1 MEKISFNYNASD
13 KKKMVRLRYRLRD
26 GRNVQICHTS
36 DIKAEVSD
44 LDKFEPTGIP
54 KGRISVYNAKL
65 SSDLKREYDAMK
77 SAYALMCDRGLDI
90 TTEVFEREI
99 AGILNPIEQ
108 IRNDNPGV
116 VARFRKYANDAART
130 GIIGANRCKHII
142 VVSDKLERFLLINGV
157 SALTAQEFTEEHLM
171 DFRNFLFNE
180 YKYVTRFPK
189 LYKSVKEQNRPSERL
204 SMNTVVSQMKML
216 QTFFNELENTDEIH
230 KSPFRK
236 LGKEKKKVVMKT
248 LYDDPFFLRKEE
260 LLKVI
265 GTEVPKNIQDVKDA
279 FLVQCALGC
288 RVSDFAAMDMHSI
301 KVSDEGIPYVHYIPQ
316 KTVGI
321 QSSNEEIRTPLVRFA
336 FDIIKRTDFCFP
348 ILRNLYGQC
357 GYNAKIKF
365 LLRLAKIDREVA
377 QFNEETKKNDYL
389 PLYSVASSKLCRKTH
404 VDIMNKVQIDIYAA
418 GLHKQGSSAVNRYTL
433 LEIRDRFALMN
444 AAFGQ
449 EPYQVN
455 EKLEIITNFET
466 ELNG

>member
-1 MEKISFNYNASD
+1 
-13 KKKMVRLRYRLRD
+13 
-26 GRNVQICHTS
+26 
-36 DIKAEVSD
+36 
-44 LDKFEPTGIP
+44 
-54 KGRISVYNAKL
+54 
-65 SSDLKREYDAMK
+65 
-77 SAYALMCDRGLDI
+77 
-90 TTEVFEREI
+90 
-99 AGILNPIEQ
+99 
-108 IRNDNPGV
+108 
-116 VARFRKYANDAART
+116 
-130 GIIGANRCKHII
+130 
-142 VVSDKLERFLLINGV
+142 
-157 SALTAQEFTEEHLM
+157 
-171 DFRNFLFNE
+171 
-180 YKYVTRFPK
+180 
-189 LYKSVKEQNRPSERL
+189 
-204 SMNTVVSQMKML
+204 
-216 QTFFNELENTDEIH
+216 
-230 KSPFRK
+230 
-236 LGKEKKKVVMKT
+236 VMKT